1 MANKKVIIESDL
13 DLQNKT
19 TSLLFCTVRC
29 YQSQID
35 KRLRPLNL
43 SMTQLLILDML
54 ERAEANKMNVNEI
67 KGKLADDCPNVS
79 RSLNKLCE
87 TGNIVKKRCT
97 KDQRVV
103 YITITAKGC
112 ETHQL
117 ADQLIKDI
125 HVNLEGEE
133 LEQFYHL
140 LLKL

>member
-1 MANKKVIIESDL
+1 MANKKVIIESNL

-19 TSLLFCTVRC
+19 TSLLFCIVQG
-29 YQSQID
+29 YLSQIN

-54 ERAEANKMNVNEI
+54 EKAEANKMNVNEI

-87 TGNIVKKRCT
+87 TKNIIKKRCT

-103 YITITAKGC
+103 YITITNKGR

-117 ADQLIKDI
+117 ADELIKDS
-125 HVNLEGEE
+125 HVNLEGAE
-133 LEQFYHL
+133 LEHFYEL